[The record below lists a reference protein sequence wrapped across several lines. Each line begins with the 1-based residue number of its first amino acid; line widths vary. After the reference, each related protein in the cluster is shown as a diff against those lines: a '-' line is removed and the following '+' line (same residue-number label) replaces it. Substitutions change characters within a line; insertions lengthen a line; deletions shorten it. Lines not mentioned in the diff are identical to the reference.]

1 MIKFLSWEEILPIW
15 KTQLWPSRI
24 SAIEPNS
31 AMSYK
36 SGYDMYN
43 MNTTSSFFGYYVN
56 DELVGVNSGHSC
68 LDNMYRSRGLWVDPE
83 HRGKGIGR
91 QLLIETINQAKH
103 EGSDMIWSFPKR
115 TSWKTYNS
123 VGFELTSD
131 WQKSETSDENAYCIL
146 KLTK

>member
-1 MIKFLSWEEILPIW
+1 MIKSLSWEEILPIW
-15 KTQLWPSRI
+15 QTQLWPNRI

-31 AMSYK
+31 AMVYK

-43 MNTTSSFFGYYVN
+43 MNTIPTFFGYYV
-56 DELVGVNSGHSC
+56 DDKLVGVNSGHSC
-68 LDNMYRSRGLWVDPE
+68 SNKMYRSRGLWVFTE
-83 HRGKGIGR
+83 HRGKGIGQ
-91 QLLIETINQAKH
+91 QLLTETINQAKR

-123 VGFELTSD
+123 VGFELASN

-146 KLTK
+146 TLTK

>member
-1 MIKFLSWEEILPIW
+1 MIKSLFWEEILPIW
-15 KTQLWPSRI
+15 QTQLWPNRI

-31 AMSYK
+31 AMVYK

-43 MNTTSSFFGYYVN
+43 MNTIPTFFGYYV
-56 DELVGVNSGHSC
+56 DDKLVGVNSGHGCS
-68 LDNMYRSRGLWVDPE
+68 NKMYRSRGLWVLPE
-83 HRGKGIGR
+83 HRGKGIGQ
-91 QLLIETINQAKH
+91 QLLTETINQAKH

-123 VGFELTSD
+123 VGFELASD

-146 KLTK
+146 ELK

>member
-1 MIKFLSWEEILPIW
+1 MIKSLSWHTIEFIW
-15 KTQLWPSRI
+15 QIHLWPDRVSK
-24 SAIEPNS
+24 IEPNS

-43 MNTTSSFFGYYVN
+43 MNTTPSFFGYYVN

-68 LDNMYRSRGLWVDPE
+68 SDNMYRSRGLWVDPK
-83 HRGKGIGR
+83 HRGKGIGK
-91 QLLIETINQAKH
+91 QLLVETINQAKR
-103 EGSDMIWSFPKR
+103 EDARMIWSFPKR

-131 WQKSETSDENAYCIL
+131 WQSSETSNENAYCIL
-146 KLTK
+146 ELK